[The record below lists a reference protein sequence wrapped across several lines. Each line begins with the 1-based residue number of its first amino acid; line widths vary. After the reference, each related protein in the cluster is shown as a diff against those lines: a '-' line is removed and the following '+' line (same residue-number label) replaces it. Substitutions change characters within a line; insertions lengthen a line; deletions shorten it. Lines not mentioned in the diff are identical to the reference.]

1 MADFTIDTF
10 NEILL
15 AHTIDDESKIKLLK
29 AELELTYDMFMDE
42 MIKLLEELEETGY
55 NSEQF
60 RKLSNIKNNSLHILE
75 QLEGME
81 G

>member
-1 MADFTIDTF
+1 MAEFTIDTL
-10 NEILL
+10 NEILF

-60 RKLSNIKNNSLHILE
+60 RKLSNIKNNSLQILE
-75 QLEGME
+75 QREGME